1 MISAGYPSGN
11 CCLDNYIPVTYPTG
25 HLWNPYPFL
34 LGEADVWPKGF
45 PTELKKEP
53 QQESLNGAMEMVPSA
68 SIGLIQFQGGRTWQA
83 FGGGKH
89 GHETFR
95 QARNYNFRDK
105 CVVFARN
112 LKFSILTQ

>member
-25 HLWNPYPFL
+25 HLWNPYPLL

-53 QQESLNGAMEMVPSA
+53 QQESLNGAMEMVPSFKTKA
-68 SIGLIQFQGGRTWQA
+68 KVNLTDL
-83 FGGGKH
+83 KH
-89 GHETFR
+89 LRVELVGE
-95 QARNYNFRDK
+95 NEK
-105 CVVFARN
+105 
-112 LKFSILTQ
+112 